1 MFVDVTTGSTRS
13 SSLGDARRGQDDD
26 IDQPRLA
33 IADAGSRV
41 ILVDGDLRNPSVA
54 KAMGIEAVSG

>member
-1 MFVDVTTGSTRS
+1 MPGEGKTTTTIN
-13 SSLGDARRGQDDD
+13 LA
-26 IDQPRLA
+26 LA

-54 KAMGIEAVSG
+54 KACLLYTSRCV